1 MQALS
6 LERPGFAQNAMVS
19 LATLAALALL
29 GVVSAYWMWA
39 WLAPRAEARAPAA
52 QSAQLAGAADAASGL
67 FGEVQRE
74 RSGSGTG
81 AARLLGVIAP
91 SGRLAGYALL
101 RLDPKK
107 TVAVLQGEEIEPGV
121 RLAEVHPDHVVLDRS
136 GVREKLPLPEKA
148 AK

>member
-1 MQALS
+1 MLRAVANIRRRRFNLRFVSFRTRCSARRKIMQALS
-6 LERPGFAQNAMVS
+6 LERPGFAQNAIVS

-107 TVAVLQGEEIEPGV
+107 TVAVLQG
-121 RLAEVHPDHVVLDRS
+121 
-136 GVREKLPLPEKA
+136 
-148 AK
+148 